1 MLYTNNA
8 IFAIAGVREKLGE
21 CYLGN
26 SSVVD
31 KCLAL
36 DHYEEARRLL
46 KSVHADDASDNIK
59 EMLER
64 VDEQL
69 KLPELSN
76 SGVQRRKPP
85 APRTSKYQQYG
96 NAKSKA
102 LLGVGALGAVSKT
115 PPAAESDDGDTRRR
129 TRVKNVIQELDVLGI
144 GTKMQ
149 ELATDVRE
157 GIVDVTSGILD
168 VFDEDRSLHS
178 GSKQSHLRDGSIS
191 GDDVDCFDAA
201 MTHLERDNHRTA
213 LNFLTS
219 MMGKEKGQVAKSPE
233 YQAEL
238 ADCFMKVAD
247 SALESEKVT
256 VATDA
261 YGRAYAVLQRDAGDE
276 NMLKLARRGC
286 IKGNKLLAAETESI
300 RGYGSAIQHRTK
312 VYELLDEDN
321 RSSIPACKQ
330 LVKIACL
337 YGEKDD
343 YAKSAVALSDA
354 IRRLF
359 KGIKSIDMMPNDRQ
373 ELLNQCYMMRAI
385 CYSKDKKWNEALGQ
399 YNELLSMIATV
410 QGQGGKQYN
419 SVLIR
424 KAALLVTTGD
434 YRLAAVTVD
443 KYLQFAELNE
453 MAGTTIVDAM
463 DHILA
468 LDTSAATHLK
478 SGDVDKATALFEKK
492 LELVKTLP
500 NNEELKSDTMHKLG
514 CLLSYKN
521 EHKSA
526 LPLLNEALDTRKFLF
541 DGKSVSVFET
551 TWAVAA
557 TSHNLGDTDKALKEY
572 TVLLD
577 KMNMIDDLPV
587 DSVLIHNSAGKLF
600 FEDGNIDKA
609 VHSFRQ
615 ALEGSESS
623 KNSRLSA
630 EITLN
635 LANSLSA
642 RGEAEKAMELYDQLL
657 NTRALKNTKIFF
669 LTLFNKCLLL
679 ILMGEVE
686 EAKEIFDKIISTRSS
701 KANDVRGSI
710 FLKLGNLDVANGLIK
725 EALGNYE
732 KALNACEDNDVILL
746 AQVKKQTGMAYW
758 QAGQTDQAILTL
770 EDVLEDLSVLEGKPV
785 NLLKAE
791 IWNCMSR
798 VYKKKEDPAQAK
810 NFAKLALQTYKTE
823 LGDTNPITLRNVS
836 NLQLLLLEGA
846 EELPKSEAKPIID
859 AAKFEM
865 EDSLEGFV
873 ALNDSWAYRED
884 VASLKTNLGFVAIW
898 QGKPKK
904 ARKLMRQIK
913 EIELSPEHSLVQ
925 RITVL
930 EKRVEELEKKKS

>member
-1 MLYTNNA
+1 
-8 IFAIAGVREKLGE
+8 
-21 CYLGN
+21 
-26 SSVVD
+26 
-31 KCLAL
+31 
-36 DHYEEARRLL
+36 
-46 KSVHADDASDNIK
+46 
-59 EMLER
+59 
-64 VDEQL
+64 
-69 KLPELSN
+69 
-76 SGVQRRKPP
+76 
-85 APRTSKYQQYG
+85 
-96 NAKSKA
+96 
-102 LLGVGALGAVSKT
+102 
-115 PPAAESDDGDTRRR
+115 
-129 TRVKNVIQELDVLGI
+129 
-144 GTKMQ
+144 
-149 ELATDVRE
+149 
-157 GIVDVTSGILD
+157 
-168 VFDEDRSLHS
+168 
-178 GSKQSHLRDGSIS
+178 
-191 GDDVDCFDAA
+191 
-201 MTHLERDNHRTA
+201 
-213 LNFLTS
+213 
-219 MMGKEKGQVAKSPE
+219 
-233 YQAEL
+233 
-238 ADCFMKVAD
+238 
-247 SALESEKVT
+247 
-256 VATDA
+256 
-261 YGRAYAVLQRDAGDE
+261 
-276 NMLKLARRGC
+276 
-286 IKGNKLLAAETESI
+286 
-300 RGYGSAIQHRTK
+300 
-312 VYELLDEDN
+312 
-321 RSSIPACKQ
+321 
-330 LVKIACL
+330 
-337 YGEKDD
+337 
-343 YAKSAVALSDA
+343 
-354 IRRLF
+354 
-359 KGIKSIDMMPNDRQ
+359 
-373 ELLNQCYMMRAI
+373 
-385 CYSKDKKWNEALGQ
+385 
-399 YNELLSMIATV
+399 
-410 QGQGGKQYN
+410 
-419 SVLIR
+419 
-424 KAALLVTTGD
+424 
-434 YRLAAVTVD
+434 
-443 KYLQFAELNE
+443 
-453 MAGTTIVDAM
+453 
-463 DHILA
+463 
-468 LDTSAATHLK
+468 
-478 SGDVDKATALFEKK
+478 
-492 LELVKTLP
+492 
-500 NNEELKSDTMHKLG
+500 
-514 CLLSYKN
+514 
-521 EHKSA
+521 
-526 LPLLNEALDTRKFLF
+526 
-541 DGKSVSVFET
+541 
-551 TWAVAA
+551 
-557 TSHNLGDTDKALKEY
+557 
-572 TVLLD
+572 
-577 KMNMIDDLPV
+577 MNMIDDLPV

-686 EAKEIFDKIISTRSS
+686 EAKEIFNKIISTRSS

-913 EIELSPEHSLVQ
+913 EIELSPGHSLVQ